1 MNIQQMKIGQR
12 LVFGSYAPGSL
23 PPAKI
28 RWLKADRDCKFIS
41 ENVLDNM
48 IINPVASGVNDRGQ
62 RQPYY
67 DSCLS
72 KFLNSDAEVFDAP
85 LKPSRYNRRFDQDGY
100 SGFLYGFEE
109 SEIEAMVPMPT
120 VIDGEEREYLVR
132 VPLNT
137 EIYGGDASLRLF
149 KRKGK
154 RARLINYDY
163 YSEPV
168 TYEYFCPFL
177 LAQKDYGCRAVNAM
191 GYEER
196 YYYNQIIGVR
206 PVIQLRP
213 DTELE
218 EDPNTG
224 IFMFKSAGASK
235 MQIPETESLFSFYF
249 GLA

>member
-12 LVFGSYAPGSL
+12 LVFGSYAPRSL
-23 PPAKI
+23 QPVKI
-28 RWLKADRDCKFIS
+28 RWLKADQDCKFIS
-41 ENVLDNM
+41 ENVLDTM

-72 KFLNSDAEVFDAP
+72 KFLNSDAEAFDAP
-85 LKPSRYNRRFDQDGY
+85 LKPSWYNGKFEQDGY

-137 EIYGGDASLRLF
+137 EIYGGDAGLRLF

-154 RARLINYDY
+154 RARLINYN

-168 TYEYFCPFL
+168 PYDSFCSFL
-177 LAQKDYGCRAVNAM
+177 LAQKEYGCRTVNAM

-206 PVIQLRP
+206 PVIQLRS
-213 DTELE
+213 DTELK

-224 IFMFKSAGASK
+224 IFLFKSAGASK